1 MSRKSTYFHTLL
13 VMYSDCYNRRLIDY
27 NSLASNSTY
36 SKARPLKRSSL
47 FQTFFLPQFS
57 KSAFHFLKNLIKIVL
72 DFNNDYHYHK
82 KGWKMSS
89 FSIFVDSFKNLGG
102 GMMMN
107 DMEFKF
113 DKNNQLKVRLAIVES
128 QLKFANKQIK
138 ILKNKDLELSNKS
151 IGLK

>member
-1 MSRKSTYFHTLL
+1 M
-13 VMYSDCYNRRLIDY
+13 
-27 NSLASNSTY
+27 
-36 SKARPLKRSSL
+36 
-47 FQTFFLPQFS
+47 
-57 KSAFHFLKNLIKIVL
+57 L

-138 ILKNKDLELSNKS
+138 ILKNKDVELLNKS
-151 IGLK
+151 IVLK